1 MSRIKRIVIQ
11 EYRYTLEDLGPAIW
25 TYQKGGRLDVTKF
38 VVTVETD
45 DGLTGSY
52 APHFGATSHAAAQ
65 VDEMARALIDH
76 DAEQREKIF
85 ELLKN
90 GFRHYDKVGIAALD
104 CALWDLAG
112 KKYGTSVARL
122 LGGFRQRLPAY
133 ASTFPG
139 QRTPGGLDSVE
150 KYGEFAQ
157 ECRERGFPGFK
168 IHSFFDGDV
177 QTEID
182 IMTAVRNGAG
192 SDMRLMTDP
201 ASSLKSFMDA
211 IEVGRACDELEF
223 FWYEDPYRDASSS
236 AIAHKRLR
244 DFIKTLLLIGEH
256 IRGFEQKADF
266 VIAGGTDILHID
278 PELDGG
284 ISGTMKL
291 TQFCDAIG
299 MEVQLHTAG
308 PAHRHCMAAIVNTHY
323 YELGLVCPDGAY
335 NALQPP
341 IYADDYGDQMDNVG
355 ADGCVPVP
363 DGPGLGVAYDWDKIA
378 AWETAR
384 VVID

>member
-201 ASSLKSFMDA
+201 EGPPQSPRDRQTLSQRVR
-211 IEVGRACDELEF
+211 ERAG
-223 FWYEDPYRDASSS
+223 
-236 AIAHKRLR
+236 AHKRDRELLGASKTRLPRDLPPHVGEAPRPLR
-244 DFIKTLLLIGEH
+244 WRV
-256 IRGFEQKADF
+256 RGPSQPPAARHHRPDGRDG
-266 VIAGGTDILHID
+266 V
-278 PELDGG
+278 LDGG
-284 ISGTMKL
+284 E
-291 TQFCDAIG
+291 AV
-299 MEVQLHTAG
+299 EV
-308 PAHRHCMAAIVNTHY
+308 
-323 YELGLVCPDGAY
+323 
-335 NALQPP
+335 
-341 IYADDYGDQMDNVG
+341 
-355 ADGCVPVP
+355 
-363 DGPGLGVAYDWDKIA
+363 PGFDPVAYISCMHKEGPRGFVRKLFVLVAHTGEASQLSEQMIDPRSGVR
-378 AWETAR
+378 AR
-384 VVID
+384 TLP